1 MVPLTP
7 AALLGARLA
16 ELEAVVA
23 ESEPVAGAASRGFA
37 HRLRGAALE
46 NAPALIGQALVAAAY
61 GGIPNVVFA
70 GFLLGAD
77 GVAPEPASL
86 DAFASAVERIRGRP
100 RGGREALTGDDIALL
115 GIAEGLA
122 RLAAE
127 GRALAGAAEW
137 LTGIA
142 DGPASGPEWTRRA
155 RALAADRLDGRGRLR
170 ADVDTGDVDAFALDL
185 CLRRAWPARFF
196 QGTGHPGRAAQQDL
210 LARLL
215 IKPAPIAGELERG
228 TVWLNAANALVQAAV
243 LELVPDFDR
252 VVDLLERTQGALKR
266 WVWDEKSARQGVAPA
281 HWLIDSEAHVQAF
294 LWAMLYPAFG
304 DQLRDEQ
311 YLPGFGLK
319 QPRYDFGII
328 ALKLIIEVK
337 VLRTPSDFKEVEEQI
352 AGDTGLYLSDP
363 ARFDKMVV
371 YIYDDCDAH
380 QPERYASLCA
390 AILQRDARVKS
401 VVIVRRPGMLPDRNM
416 RKPA

>member
-16 ELEAVVA
+16 ELAAVVA
-23 ESEPVAGAASRGFA
+23 ESEPAAGAASRGFA
-37 HRLRGAALE
+37 HRLRGATVGD
-46 NAPALIGQALVAAAY
+46 APALIEQALAAASY
-61 GGIPNVVFA
+61 GGIPDVAFA
-70 GFLLGAD
+70 GFLLGAE
-77 GVAPEPASL
+77 GAVAEPASL
-86 DAFASAVERIRGRP
+86 DAFTRAVNRIRGRSKA
-100 RGGREALTGDDIALL
+100 GRQILASDDIALL

-122 RLAAE
+122 QLVAE
-127 GRALAGAAEW
+127 GRALTGTAEW
-137 LTGIA
+137 LTDIA

-155 RALAADRLDGRGRLR
+155 RALAADRLNSRGRLR
-170 ADVDTGDVDAFALDL
+170 ADVDTADVDAFALDL
-185 CLRRAWPARFF
+185 CLRRTWPVRF
-196 QGTGHPGRAAQQDL
+196 QGTGHPDRAAQQGL

-215 IKPAPIAGELERG
+215 TEPAPVAGELERG
-228 TVWLNAANALVQAAV
+228 AVWLTAANVLVQATV

-252 VVDLLERTQGALKR
+252 VVDLLQHTQGALKR
-266 WVWDEKSARQGVAPA
+266 WVWDEKSARQGMTPA

-337 VLRTPSDFKEVEEQI
+337 ILRVPGDFKKVEEEI
-352 AGDTGLYLSDP
+352 AGDIGLYFSDP
-363 ARFDKMVV
+363 QRFDKMVA
-371 YIYDDCDAH
+371 YIYDDCDVH
-380 QPERYASLCA
+380 QPERYASLQT
-390 AILQRDARVKS
+390 AILQRDARVKA
-401 VVIVRRPGMLPDRNM
+401 VVIVRRPGMLPDRNQ
-416 RKPA
+416 RKTV

>member
-1 MVPLTP
+1 MVSLTP

-37 HRLRGAALE
+37 RRLRGAATE
-46 NAPALIGQALVAAAY
+46 DAPALIEQALADAAY
-61 GGIPNVVFA
+61 GGIPDVAFA

-77 GVAPEPASL
+77 GGTPEPASL
-86 DAFASAVERIRGRP
+86 DAFMRAVERIRGRP
-100 RGGREALTGDDIALL
+100 RAGRDPLAGDDIALL

-122 RLAAE
+122 RLAVE
-127 GRALAGAAEW
+127 GRVVADAVAW
-137 LTGIA
+137 LITIA
-142 DGPASGPEWTRRA
+142 DGPASGPDWTRRA

-170 ADVDTGDVDAFALDL
+170 ADVDTGDVDVFALDL
-185 CLRRAWPARFF
+185 CLRRAWPAQFH
-196 QGTGHPGRAAQQDL
+196 GTGHPSRPAQQGL

-215 IKPAPIAGELERG
+215 IEPAPGAGELERG
-228 TVWLNAANALVQAAV
+228 AVWLTAATALVQAAV

-252 VVDLLERTQGALKR
+252 VVDLLEHTQGALKR
-266 WVWDEKSARQGVAPA
+266 WVWDEKAARQGTVPA

-311 YLPGFGLK
+311 YLPGFGMK

-337 VLRTPSDFKEVEEQI
+337 VLRTAGDFKKVEEEI
-352 AGDTGLYLSDP
+352 AGDTGLYFSDP

-371 YIYDDCDAH
+371 YIYDDCDTH
-380 QPERYASLCA
+380 QPERYDSLCT
-390 AILQRDARVKS
+390 AILQRDARVRA
-401 VVIVRRPGMLPDRNM
+401 VVIVRRPGMLPDRNQ

>member
-1 MVPLTP
+1 VVPLTP

-16 ELEAVVA
+16 ELAAVVA
-23 ESEPVAGAASRGFA
+23 ESEPGAGAASRGFA
-37 HRLRGAALE
+37 HRLRGAACE
-46 NAPALIGQALVAAAY
+46 DAPALIEQALAAAAY
-61 GGIPNVVFA
+61 GGIPDVAFA

-77 GVAPEPASL
+77 GGTPEPASL
-86 DAFASAVERIRGRP
+86 DAFARAVERIRGRP
-100 RGGREALTGDDIALL
+100 RAGRDPLAGDDIALL
-115 GIAEGLA
+115 GIGEGLA

-155 RALAADRLDGRGRLR
+155 RTLAADRLDGRGRLR
-170 ADVDTGDVDAFALDL
+170 ADVDIADVDAFALDL
-185 CLRRAWPARFF
+185 CLRRAWPARF
-196 QGTGHPGRAAQQDL
+196 QGTGQPGRAAQQDL

-215 IKPAPIAGELERG
+215 VEPAPVVGELERG
-228 TVWLNAANALVQAAV
+228 AVWLTAANTLVQAAV
-243 LELVPDFDR
+243 LDLVPDVDR
-252 VVDLLERTQGALKR
+252 VVDLLERTQGALRR
-266 WVWDEKSARQGVAPA
+266 WVWDEKAARQGVAPA
-281 HWLIDSEAHVQAF
+281 RWLIDSEAHVQAF

-311 YLPGFGLK
+311 YLPGFGQK

-337 VLRTPSDFKEVEEQI
+337 VLRTPGDFKEVEEQI
-352 AGDTGLYLSDP
+352 AGDTGLYFSDP

-380 QPERYASLCA
+380 QPERYASLRT
-390 AILQRDARVKS
+390 AIVQRDARVRA
-401 VVIVRRPGMLPDRNM
+401 VVIVRRPGMIPDRNQ